1 MELNILLR
9 LFENVVIVALISL
22 FIGQLNY
29 FRLLIYARDDW
40 KRTVILSAIFGFLS
54 ILGTEHGVL
63 IDDALANT
71 RIVGAVVGGLVGGP
85 VVGVISGI
93 IGGIHRYTIGGFTAE
108 ACAISTVFCGL
119 LGGVTGIKY
128 DMLKMKWQHIVMLGL
143 TAEMIQKILV
153 LLIAKPFT
161 AALALELKIAVP
173 TTIITILGV
182 MIFTRI
188 FRSIKLLQDQSGAMA
203 ANLALS
209 IASRTLPH
217 LRTGLNETSAKQ
229 TAEIIHEIANVD
241 AVVITDCDKTLSI
254 AGVGNDSGLDGKAIY
269 SQVTEAVLKQ
279 NDIRLLSLD
288 KELAH
293 FHRSFPFKSAVGAKL
308 VRNSKPVGTLQIYY
322 KNSFKGTQTYLNLV
336 DGLAKLLSVQI
347 ELAEIEEQTKMRQQ
361 AELNALQAQI
371 KPHFLFNTLSTIMS
385 YCRTNPELARNLLGN
400 LSDIFR
406 RNLNNKNNF
415 NSLKEELDGIKSYLE
430 IEKVRFAN
438 RLQVIMEI
446 DESLLN
452 IQLPVLTLQPIIEN
466 SIHHGL
472 FPKMNNCLLSINVC
486 KKGNHVQI
494 RVEDNGIG
502 IHENRLAE
510 ILNHQ
515 TKGIGFSNIHRR
527 LQSIYGKEYGLYI
540 KSEPGAGTIVTFEIP
555 MTGLKEDVI

>member
-1 MELNILLR
+1 
-9 LFENVVIVALISL
+9 
-22 FIGQLNY
+22 
-29 FRLLIYARDDW
+29 
-40 KRTVILSAIFGFLS
+40 
-54 ILGTEHGVL
+54 
-63 IDDALANT
+63 
-71 RIVGAVVGGLVGGP
+71 
-85 VVGVISGI
+85 
-93 IGGIHRYTIGGFTAE
+93 
-108 ACAISTVFCGL
+108 
-119 LGGVTGIKY
+119 
-128 DMLKMKWQHIVMLGL
+128 
-143 TAEMIQKILV
+143 
-153 LLIAKPFT
+153 
-161 AALALELKIAVP
+161 
-173 TTIITILGV
+173 
-182 MIFTRI
+182 
-188 FRSIKLLQDQSGAMA
+188 
-203 ANLALS
+203 
-209 IASRTLPH
+209 
-217 LRTGLNETSAKQ
+217 
-229 TAEIIHEIANVD
+229 
-241 AVVITDCDKTLSI
+241 
-254 AGVGNDSGLDGKAIY
+254 
-269 SQVTEAVLKQ
+269 
-279 NDIRLLSLD
+279 
-288 KELAH
+288 
-293 FHRSFPFKSAVGAKL
+293 
-308 VRNSKPVGTLQIYY
+308 
-322 KNSFKGTQTYLNLV
+322 
-336 DGLAKLLSVQI
+336 
-347 ELAEIEEQTKMRQQ
+347 
-361 AELNALQAQI
+361 
-371 KPHFLFNTLSTIMS
+371 MS